1 MAERIE
7 LDPDLLRQAAQKTSH
22 VRDRINSVMS
32 TLQTSLAGRGAPWGN
47 DKIGDN
53 FYNGPN
59 GNDGYQASRKNLT
72 TNATNMSTTF
82 GNFST
87 NQARTADYLERQD
100 RRNADGFRR

>member
-7 LDPDLLRQAAQKTSH
+7 LDPDLLRQAAQKTGH

-32 TLQTSLAGRGAPWGN
+32 TLQASLAGRGAPWGN

-72 TNATNMSTTF
+72 TNTANMSTTF

-87 NQARTADYLERQD
+87 NQTGTADYLERQD
-100 RRNADGFRR
+100 RGNADGFRR

>member
-1 MAERIE
+1 MAEERIE
-7 LDPDLLRQAAQKTSH
+7 LDPDLLRQAARKTGH

-59 GNDGYQASRKNLT
+59 GNDGYRASRENLT
-72 TNATNMSTTF
+72 TNSANTASTL
-82 GNFST
+82 GNLST
-87 NQARTADYLERQD
+87 NQTDTADYLARQD
-100 RRNADGFRR
+100 RRNGDGFR